1 VLNSLKNMMLLTVQ
15 ASVANLNPREEM
27 RKKIVRQ
34 HRQLYEAVIAGKPAN
49 AQKVAMAHVRFV
61 SEAMRDM
68 EKDGGKLIRLPIEQD
83 KANDHL
89 RAEA

>member
-1 VLNSLKNMMLLTVQ
+1 
-15 ASVANLNPREEM
+15 
-27 RKKIVRQ
+27 
-34 HRQLYEAVIAGKPAN
+34 
-49 AQKVAMAHVRFV
+49 MAHVRFV